1 MVDDYFAE
9 GWPGV
14 SEGVHAF
21 MLHQRGSHVE
31 EMESPA
37 EKLVPFFIGFNKVLL
52 AAEDFASSY
61 QDALLSRQHL
71 IGLVTSN
78 HKTPHR
84 SLTSNHTTPHMSLL
98 SDNPAPLSRP
108 SDVHLQWLPRGCWT
122 WLMGTHDGGTG
133 DGTMKVKMQLMFKHP
148 VVVMTEEVHCRKKT
162 RGLLPGEQCPAGFQC
177 S

>member
-21 MLHQRGSHVE
+21 MLHQRGIHVE

-84 SLTSNHTTPHMSLL
+84 SPHQAIQHLIGRFC
-98 SDNPAPLSRP
+98 PTIPPPCRAPLMCICSGYR
-108 SDVHLQWLPRGCWT
+108 VAAG
-122 WLMGTHDGGTG
+122 
-133 DGTMKVKMQLMFKHP
+133 
-148 VVVMTEEVHCRKKT
+148 
-162 RGLLPGEQCPAGFQC
+162 PG
-177 S
+177 